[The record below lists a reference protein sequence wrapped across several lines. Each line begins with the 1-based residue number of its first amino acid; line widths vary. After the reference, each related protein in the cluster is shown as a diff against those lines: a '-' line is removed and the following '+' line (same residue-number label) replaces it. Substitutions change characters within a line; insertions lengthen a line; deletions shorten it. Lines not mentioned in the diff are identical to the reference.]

1 MTYNCSYGAKADV
14 AALTAAATAA
24 VESSAMA
31 ATAASTASVPGAL
44 AATDNRLAFA
54 LTIMRFSRK
63 DGLQASSFG
72 SETTSSDVAAP
83 KSRSALPRRGAAALI
98 GADLAD
104 KKMLGFVAPM
114 KFFAQTFVSRIRGL
128 AAHKNRFISI
138 YIDLS

>member
-1 MTYNCSYGAKADV
+1 
-14 AALTAAATAA
+14 
-24 VESSAMA
+24 MA
-31 ATAASTASVPGAL
+31 ATAASTESVAGVLVATNSAL
-44 AATDNRLAFA
+44 AFTLAIV
-54 LTIMRFSRK
+54 LCSSK

-128 AAHKNRFISI
+128 AAHKNRFII
-138 YIDLS
+138 ICQFA